1 MNERRN
7 LSTDD
12 IAGRGHEMREEGY
25 VSSEQYLSGS
35 SGAGMA
41 REEEVAPLFTEQDA
55 DRFRSR
61 WSEIQTGFV
70 DEPRHAVEQADSLVA
85 ETIKRLAEI
94 FSEER
99 RQLEQQWEH
108 GDNVS
113 TEDLRLTL
121 RRYRS
126 FFTRLLS
133 L

>member
-1 MNERRN
+1 MNEHRN
-7 LSTDD
+7 LSTED
-12 IAGRGHEMREEGY
+12 IAGKGERWEERQIRSEEPY
-25 VSSEQYLSGS
+25 VS
-35 SGAGMA
+35 AGTGMV
-41 REEEVAPLFTEQDA
+41 REDEVAPLFSEHDTE
-55 DRFRSR
+55 RFRSR
-61 WSEIQTGFV
+61 WSDIQTGFV

-85 ETIKRLAEI
+85 ETIKRLAEV

-99 RQLEQQWEH
+99 RRLEQQWEQ
-108 GDNVS
+108 GENVS

>member
-12 IAGRGHEMREEGY
+12 IAGRGHEMREEGH

-35 SGAGMA
+35 FGTGMA

-99 RQLEQQWEH
+99 RQLEEQWEH

-126 FFTRLLS
+126 SFTRLLS